1 MECSSLELA
10 LRRIRTIEQTFA
22 ELEGFTDKST
32 REVSKDF
39 QSILESKTS
48 SKPLNNNAGTNNIN
62 ELIGEYSIKNELDE
76 NLVKAIIQQES
87 GFQPNVTSKA
97 GAMGLMQLMPGT
109 AKGLGVNNAYD
120 PEENIAGGTKYL
132 RNLLNKYDGDTTK
145 ALAAYNAGPAAV
157 EKYNGIPPYAETQN
171 YVKNV
176 LGMYEKY
183 KTQGL

>member
-10 LRRIRTIEQTFA
+10 LRRIRAIEQNFA
-22 ELEGFTDKST
+22 ELSGFADNSLK
-32 REVSKDF
+32 EDSKDF
-39 QSILESKTS
+39 QSILESKTD
-48 SKPLNNNAGTNNIN
+48 KPVKSTAGTDSIN

-132 RNLLNKYDGDTTK
+132 KNLLNKYDGDTTK

-157 EKYNGIPPYAETQN
+157 EKYNGIPPYTETQN

-176 LGMYEKY
+176 LGIYEKY

>member
-10 LRRIRTIEQTFA
+10 LRRIRTIEQNFA
-22 ELEGFTDKST
+22 ELNGISV
-32 REVSKDF
+32 RNSNGASGDF
-39 QSILESKTS
+39 QSILEAKTDKASKG
-48 SKPLNNNAGTNNIN
+48 NAGTNNTN

-132 RNLLNKYDGDTTK
+132 KNLLNKYGGDTTK

-176 LGMYEKY
+176 LSTYEKY